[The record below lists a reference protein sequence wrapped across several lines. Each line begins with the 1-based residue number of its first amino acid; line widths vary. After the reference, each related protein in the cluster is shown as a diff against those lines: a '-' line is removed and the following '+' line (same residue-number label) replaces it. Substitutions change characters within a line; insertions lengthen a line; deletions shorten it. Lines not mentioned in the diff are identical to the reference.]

1 MYFSLHPVFSWF
13 RLRVQSGEDHCQDH
27 VHYFEA
33 SMSDRKDQITAMLVE
48 MARDNQDTARQDVV
62 GALLP
67 LVYEELRAMAQRQ
80 LKGQR
85 PNHTLNTTALVHEAY
100 LKLVHQN
107 NASWQNRAH
116 FLSVASIAMRQ
127 ILINYAERR
136 RALKRGGDQAIAT
149 FDEAFMG
156 KETIRA
162 EELLALDE
170 ALDRLSAINER
181 QGKVVTY
188 HFFGGLTHQEA
199 ADILGVS
206 EPTVRRD
213 WRIAKA
219 WLTRELTT
227 DS

>member
-1 MYFSLHPVFSWF
+1 MHFCLTAEIPFAYRRAKSREVKS
-13 RLRVQSGEDHCQDH
+13 QDH
-27 VHYFEA
+27 IHFFVA
-33 SMSDRKDQITAMLVE
+33 SMSDRKDQITAMLSE
-48 MARDNQDTARQDVV
+48 MAQENQNIV

-67 LVYEELRAMAQRQ
+67 LVYEELRIMAKRQ
-80 LKGQR
+80 LQGQR
-85 PNHTLNTTALVHEAY
+85 ANHTLNTTALVHEAY
-100 LKLVHQN
+100 LKLVNQDEPQ
-107 NASWQNRAH
+107 WQNRAH

-136 RALKRGGDQAIAT
+136 RALKRGGNQAIAT

-156 KETIRA
+156 KDTIRA
-162 EELLALDE
+162 EELIALDE
-170 ALDRLSAINER
+170 ALDRLSEINER
-181 QGKVVTY
+181 QSKVVTY
-188 HFFGGLTHQEA
+188 HFFGGLKHQEI
-199 ADILGVS
+199 ADILKVS